1 MEIELWPLEASQKM
15 APPEHPASLKELIR
29 RRSLRTGV
37 PFLLLQEIKIE
48 AHLLGVRLLNRFDPR
63 MRARAAELMHVRN
76 ACLHFGCGTSIL
88 PGWINLD
95 GWWREGVDYV
105 CDLRAR
111 LPLADASC
119 RLIYTE
125 HVLEHIDRQFVPQ
138 VLGELRRVLTPSGSI
153 RIVVPDCEK
162 FALAYTRDD
171 REWFRVAVPDCNSRG
186 EGLNDIFRNHFHRFI
201 YDFQSLEAAL
211 RAAGFVS
218 IQRSQHRTSDIAEL
232 RVDQDEPSRVISNL
246 YVEASR
252 K

>member
-1 MEIELWPLEASQKM
+1 LGIKLQPLEASQGIG
-15 APPEHPASLKELIR
+15 APARPALLKEFIR
-29 RRSLRTGV
+29 RRLLRTGV
-37 PFLLLQEIKIE
+37 PFLFVQEIKIE
-48 AHLLGVRLLNRFDPR
+48 AHLLGVRLRNRIDPR
-63 MRARAAELMHVRN
+63 TRARAAELMHARN
-76 ACLHFGCGTSIL
+76 ACLHFGCDTSIL

-95 GWWREGVDYV
+95 GWARYGVDYI

-138 VLGELRRVLTPSGSI
+138 VLCELYRVLMPGGRI

-162 FALAYTRDD
+162 FADAYARDD
-171 REWFRVAVPDCNSRG
+171 REWFRIAVPDCNSRG

-201 YDFQSLEAAL
+201 YDFQTLEVAL
-211 RAAGFVS
+211 RAAGFVA
-218 IQRSQHRTSDIAEL
+218 IQRSDHRASDIAEL

-246 YVEASR
+246 YVEATR
-252 K
+252 N

>member
-1 MEIELWPLEASQKM
+1 M
-15 APPEHPASLKELIR
+15 AAPQRPASLKEFIR

-48 AHLLGVRLLNRFDPR
+48 AHLLGVRARNRIDPR
-63 MRARAAELMHVRN
+63 MRARAAQLMRARN

-95 GWWREGVDYV
+95 GWPRKDVDYV

-111 LPLADASC
+111 IPLADASC

-125 HVLEHIDRQFVPQ
+125 HVLEHIDRQFMPA
-138 VLGELRRVLTPSGSI
+138 VLTELRRVLAPGGRL

-162 FALAYTRDD
+162 FAAAYARND
-171 REWFRVAVPDCNSRG
+171 REWFRAAVRDCGSFG
-186 EGLNDIFRNHFHRFI
+186 DGLNDIFRNHFHRFI
-201 YDFQSLEAAL
+201 YDFQTLEWAL
-211 RAAGFVS
+211 RSAGFVS
-218 IQRSQHRTSDIAEL
+218 IQRSEHRASDIPEL

-252 K
+252 S